1 MDVGGALDVLR
12 RLGERRLLLD
22 LRHVVA
28 VEHVEAA
35 GLLQVGDQDGL
46 GLAAE
51 AIDAVGEDAAH
62 EARAV
67 VELAHRDEAARA
79 VVRGAGGGDLGDF
92 ERARLF
98 GGAAGHEGDAAEQ
111 HDSGSDF
118 TEGGFGGHVVGLRV
132 MPKR

>member
-1 MDVGGALDVLR
+1 
-12 RLGERRLLLD
+12 
-22 LRHVVA
+22 
-28 VEHVEAA
+28 
-35 GLLQVGDQDGL
+35 VGDQDGL

-92 ERARLF
+92 QRARLL
-98 GGAAGHEGDAAEQ
+98 GGATGHQGDAAEQ
-111 HDSGSDF
+111 RDTGGNF
-118 TEGGFGGHVVGLRV
+118 AKGGFARHLGGLQV
-132 MPKR
+132 MPER